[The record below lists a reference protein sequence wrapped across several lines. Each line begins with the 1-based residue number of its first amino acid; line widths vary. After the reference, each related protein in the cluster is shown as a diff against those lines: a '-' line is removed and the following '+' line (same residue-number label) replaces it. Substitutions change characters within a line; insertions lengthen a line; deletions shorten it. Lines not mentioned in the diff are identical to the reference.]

1 MTKFKFVGVHTM
13 HFQLMDED
21 GNTDGKLYEYTG
33 DHSSFADGIDPEEL
47 KEVAGEQKTR
57 NTNGPGLPG
66 PRALASG
73 PGPKLQASSGKLQAS
88 SCKLDKIKL

>member
-1 MTKFKFVGVHTM
+1 MLKKIKKTVQRDKDRMTMSKFKFVGVHTL

-47 KEVAGEQKTR
+47 KEVAGE
-57 NTNGPGLPG
+57 
-66 PRALASG
+66 
-73 PGPKLQASSGKLQAS
+73 
-88 SCKLDKIKL
+88 

>member
-1 MTKFKFVGVHTM
+1 MSKFKFVGVHTL

-47 KEVAGEQKTR
+47 KEVDAYTSLMEQGEKDD
-57 NTNGPGLPG
+57 NN
-66 PRALASG
+66 
-73 PGPKLQASSGKLQAS
+73 
-88 SCKLDKIKL
+88 

>member
-1 MTKFKFVGVHTM
+1 MTKFKFVGVHTL

-47 KEVAGEQKTR
+47 EEVDAYTSLMEQGEK
-57 NTNGPGLPG
+57 NHE
-66 PRALASG
+66 
-73 PGPKLQASSGKLQAS
+73 
-88 SCKLDKIKL
+88 

>member
-1 MTKFKFVGVHTM
+1 MACKRKKKKVSKFKFVGVHTL

-47 KEVAGEQKTR
+47 EEVTSE
-57 NTNGPGLPG
+57 
-66 PRALASG
+66 
-73 PGPKLQASSGKLQAS
+73 
-88 SCKLDKIKL
+88 